1 MASITV
7 NFNTIEMMIYFW
19 ESVADRDKVSDKYL
33 IELADH
39 DDLAPIYDEEFSK
52 DSFRKVLS
60 AISNR
65 EIMNHP
71 TKKESRFW
79 NLNMWMLEDMDNM
92 REMVQI
98 VKTLNLDHMKDKLDK
113 DIKVVFIPGTTDVYK
128 VEEDKLIINFFK
140 ISINPYADT
149 RVTIEG
155 KEFNEYIQEKVLE
168 V

>member
-7 NFNTIEMMIYFW
+7 NFNTVEMMIFFW

-33 IELADH
+33 IELAAH
-39 DDLAPIYDEEFSK
+39 KDLAPIYDDEFTK

-65 EIMNHP
+65 ELMNNP
-71 TKKESRFW
+71 TKNASRFW

-92 REMVQI
+92 REMVQL
-98 VKTLNLDHMKDKLDK
+98 VKTLNLDHMKDRLDK
-113 DIKVVFIPGTTDVYK
+113 DVKLVFIPGTTDVYR
-128 VEEDKLIINFFK
+128 VEEDKLIMNFFK

>member
-7 NFNTIEMMIYFW
+7 NFNTVEMMIFFW
-19 ESVADRDKVSDKYL
+19 ESVADMDKVSDKYL

-39 DDLAPIYDEEFSK
+39 DDLEPIYDDEFSK

-65 EIMNHP
+65 ELLNNP

-92 REMVQI
+92 REMVKL
-98 VKTLNLDHMKDKLDK
+98 VKTLNLDHLKDRLNK
-113 DIKVVFIPGTTDVYK
+113 DIKVVFIPGTTDLYK
-128 VEEDKLIINFFK
+128 IEGDKLIVNFFK

-149 RVTIEG
+149 RVTIDS
-155 KEFNEYIQEKVLE
+155 KEFNEYIQGKVLE

>member
-7 NFNTIEMMIYFW
+7 NFNTVEMMIFFW

-39 DDLAPIYDEEFSK
+39 EDLKPIYDQEFTK

-65 EIMNHP
+65 ELMNNP

-92 REMVQI
+92 REMVQL
-98 VKTLNLDHMKDKLDK
+98 VKTLNLDHLKDRLDR
-113 DIKVVFIPGTTDVYK
+113 DIKVVFIPGTTEVYK
-128 VEEDKLIINFFK
+128 IEGDKLIMNFFK
-140 ISINPYADT
+140 ISINPSGET
-149 RVTIEG
+149 RVTIDG

>member
-7 NFNTIEMMIYFW
+7 NFNTVEMMIFFW

-39 DDLAPIYDEEFSK
+39 EDMKTLYDEEFSK

-65 EIMNHP
+65 ELMNNP

-92 REMVQI
+92 REMVQL
-98 VKTLNLDHMKDKLDK
+98 VKTLNLDHLKDRLDK
-113 DIKVVFIPGTTDVYK
+113 DIKVVFVPGTTEEYK
-128 VEEDKLIINFFK
+128 IDGDKLTINFFK
-140 ISINPYADT
+140 ISINPYAEE

-155 KEFNEYIQEKVLE
+155 KEFNKYIEEKVLE

>member
-33 IELADH
+33 IELAGH

-65 EIMNHP
+65 EILNHP

-92 REMVQI
+92 REMVQL

-140 ISINPYADT
+140 ISINPYAET
-149 RVTIEG
+149 RVTIDG
-155 KEFNEYIQEKVLE
+155 KEFNKYIEEKVLE

>member
-33 IELADH
+33 VELAGH

-65 EIMNHP
+65 EILNHP

-149 RVTIEG
+149 RVTIDG

>member
-33 IELADH
+33 IELAGH

-65 EIMNHP
+65 EILNHP

-92 REMVQI
+92 REMVQL

-149 RVTIEG
+149 RVTIDG

>member
-7 NFNTIEMMIYFW
+7 NFNTVEMMIFFW

-33 IELADH
+33 IELAAH
-39 DDLAPIYDEEFSK
+39 KDLAPIYDDEFTK

-65 EIMNHP
+65 ELMNNP

-92 REMVQI
+92 REMVQL
-98 VKTLNLDHMKDKLDK
+98 VKTLNLDHMKDRLDK
-113 DIKVVFIPGTTDVYK
+113 DVKLVFIPGTTDVYR
-128 VEEDKLIINFFK
+128 VEEDKLIMNFFK

>member
-33 IELADH
+33 IELAGH

-149 RVTIEG
+149 RVTIDG

>member
-33 IELADH
+33 IELAGH

-65 EIMNHP
+65 EILNHP

-149 RVTIEG
+149 RVTIDG

>member
-33 IELADH
+33 IELAGH

-65 EIMNHP
+65 EILNHP

-140 ISINPYADT
+140 ISINPYAET
-149 RVTIEG
+149 RVTIDG
-155 KEFNEYIQEKVLE
+155 KEFNKYIEEKVLE

>member
-33 IELADH
+33 IELAGH

-92 REMVQI
+92 REMVQL

>member
-33 IELADH
+33 VELAGH

-92 REMVQI
+92 REMVQL

>member
-7 NFNTIEMMIYFW
+7 NFNTVEMMIFFW

-39 DDLAPIYDEEFSK
+39 EDLKPIYDQEFTK

-65 EIMNHP
+65 ELMNNP

-92 REMVQI
+92 REMVQL
-98 VKTLNLDHMKDKLDK
+98 VKTLNLDHLKDRLDR
-113 DIKVVFIPGTTDVYK
+113 DIKVVFIPGTTEVYK
-128 VEEDKLIINFFK
+128 IEGDKLIMNFFK
-140 ISINPYADT
+140 ISINPYGET
-149 RVTIEG
+149 RVTIDG

>member
-33 IELADH
+33 IELAGH

-92 REMVQI
+92 REMVQL

-149 RVTIEG
+149 RVTIDG

>member
-33 IELADH
+33 IELAGH

-92 REMVQI
+92 REMVQL

-140 ISINPYADT
+140 ISINPYAET
-149 RVTIEG
+149 RVTIDG
-155 KEFNEYIQEKVLE
+155 KEFNKYIEEKVLE

>member
-7 NFNTIEMMIYFW
+7 HFNTVEMMIFFW

-65 EIMNHP
+65 ELLNHP

-92 REMVQI
+92 REMVQL
-98 VKTLNLDHMKDKLDK
+98 VKTLNLDHLKDKLDK
-113 DIKVVFIPGTTDVYK
+113 DVKVVFIPGTTDEYRIQGNT
-128 VEEDKLIINFFK
+128 LIVNFFK
-140 ISINPYADT
+140 ISINPFAET
-149 RVTIEG
+149 RVTIDG
-155 KEFNEYIQEKVLE
+155 KEFNEYMEEKVLE

>member
-33 IELADH
+33 VELAGH

-92 REMVQI
+92 REMVQL

-149 RVTIEG
+149 RVTIDG

>member
-33 IELADH
+33 VELAGH

-65 EIMNHP
+65 ELLNHP

-113 DIKVVFIPGTTDVYK
+113 DIKVVFIPGTTDDYK
-128 VEEDKLIINFFK
+128 VEEDKHIIHFFK
-140 ISINPYADT
+140 ISINPYEDT
-149 RVTIEG
+149 RVTIDG
-155 KEFNEYIQEKVLE
+155 KEFNEYTQ
-168 V
+168 

>member
-33 IELADH
+33 VELAGH

-65 EIMNHP
+65 EILNHP

-92 REMVQI
+92 REMVQL

-149 RVTIEG
+149 RVTIDG